1 MLSRFSISSLGPKQ
15 TFTLLLGILLL
26 AAGLSLGSYRLPE
39 KALTARRG
47 PLALIPRSTR
57 QTFVLYRGPIGAGSA
72 GLFILI
78 AAGWMGTE
86 GLARA
91 WQKRRNEELAA
102 NAVLLRLAPRVDDKS
117 QWAAAADLWAAL
129 HSTLARPGWQSWLGA
144 GLHVSF
150 EIVQQAG
157 ERLTFYLWA
166 PRPVAETLVRQFR
179 AVYAGLEIETL
190 IKSGP
195 EGGPSDEMN
204 DYLLPAGEAL
214 SWQWADLGLARES
227 WRPLRANF
235 SGDPLPSLLSSL
247 EGLAPGS
254 QLAALH
260 FVLRPAADGW
270 QRGGQAFAA
279 RLRGDTRGPGQPRP
293 RLGSQERELLKQ
305 IEAKGQAR
313 GYDLCLRALVAG
325 VGDVSSNPSSELR
338 INLDRLIRVFDQ
350 FGADNRL
357 AVRQNGD
364 EKELY
369 RLRGRYFPAGWGPS
383 VVSEAELAAL
393 AHLPNADISG
403 VSIARARARIEKPSP
418 VSFIQP
424 GEKRVALGRFV
435 DVPSFGGGL
444 AERLY
449 PLQSLRRLLKLSG
462 GEISPTPG
470 PLAEAERAVG
480 IKLIDARRH
489 FHVVGPTGV
498 GKSTMLL
505 RMIWQYLADFPE
517 AAVWLQEP
525 HQDLT
530 HKVVK
535 RVPLWREKDVIWL
548 DVMDPLRVL
557 GINPLELPAGA
568 EMGAVVANVMGIMR
582 KAMGANWDSAV
593 QMQEI
598 LENALL
604 AVLAGQPRPTMVHLL
619 KLLTNTDYR
628 YDLTVNLNDPI
639 AAPYWQSLEQKK
651 EKELDAIFSVPRRRI
666 NAFVRNAV
674 VRRIVAQPDSTVNF
688 RQAIDSGKIILV
700 QLDERM
706 GGSNRA
712 FIGAMMMYKL
722 FGAIMSRMDIEEGER
737 RQVAICVD
745 EFQTFVGQS
754 GPEFA
759 NILEQARKMGASLT
773 LAHQHLG
780 QLAEG
785 DLVRSVAN
793 NTGTKIVF
801 RAEASDA
808 PQFLKWLPELKAIED
823 LTTLANYRCY
833 VRPMVNGSPQP
844 VCTLYT
850 YADPPIPDPEAELR
864 SSRRGEPEPLPP
876 HPGNTAL
883 AELKRVQGL
892 ASDEERRAALRALPE
907 RDWPAYMA
915 ARRYDDA
922 VRRNELIEHP
932 EKLPDKLAR
941 VRELVRLGYGTPH
954 YETEALVD
962 AILR

>member
-1 MLSRFSISSLGPKQ
+1 MSGTYAELSGEELSQFQ
-15 TFTLLLGILLL
+15 TFYRAQLASTLHKRTDAIEEAEELEFARDLLL
-26 AAGLSLGSYRLPE
+26 AALNEGLTPGAAGEESYLKPDATDWTDPATLAATQAATAGKLPHFGRGQLAAKE
-39 KALTARRG
+39 MWQAAGALLAVLAILYWQFGPSNWSATEEVTPEATSEAGGRVTPTPIPTLESELLANIVDAAGVKTGLVAPRTLEIKGVSFVVQPVKITAGDWPPPDDERAASWVYG
-47 PLALIPRSTR
+47 TVINY
-57 QTFVLYRGPIGAGSA
+57 VM
-72 GLFILI
+72 GLEATPANKQLI
-78 AAGWMGTE
+78 ASLRAGD
-86 GLARA
+86 
-91 WQKRRNEELAA
+91 EL
-102 NAVLLRLAPRVDDKS
+102 LLRMSTGPAFHFAFVDAVRIAPQASELFR
-117 QWAAAADLWAAL
+117 Q
-129 HSTLARPGWQSWLGA
+129 ARPGLTLALLEDGEQPDRA
-144 GLHVSF
+144 
-150 EIVQQAG
+150 IV
-157 ERLTFYLWA
+157 
-166 PRPVAETLVRQFR
+166 R
-179 AVYAGLEIETL
+179 AAY
-190 IKSGP
+190 
-195 EGGPSDEMN
+195 
-204 DYLLPAGEAL
+204 
-214 SWQWADLGLARES
+214 
-227 WRPLRANF
+227 
-235 SGDPLPSLLSSL
+235 
-247 EGLAPGS
+247 
-254 QLAALH
+254 
-260 FVLRPAADGW
+260 
-270 QRGGQAFAA
+270 
-279 RLRGDTRGPGQPRP
+279 
-293 RLGSQERELLKQ
+293 
-305 IEAKGQAR
+305 
-313 GYDLCLRALVAG
+313 
-325 VGDVSSNPSSELR
+325 
-338 INLDRLIRVFDQ
+338 
-350 FGADNRL
+350 
-357 AVRQNGD
+357 
-364 EKELY
+364 
-369 RLRGRYFPAGWGPS
+369 
-383 VVSEAELAAL
+383 
-393 AHLPNADISG
+393 
-403 VSIARARARIEKPSP
+403 ARARARIEKPSP

-444 AERLY
+444 AEQVY
-449 PLQSLRRLLKLSG
+449 PLQPLRRLLKLSG
-462 GEISPTPG
+462 GEISPAPG
-470 PLAEAERAVG
+470 QQAAAERAVG
-480 IKLIDARRH
+480 IKLLDARRH

-535 RVPLWREKDVIWL
+535 RMPLWREKDVIWL

-582 KAMGANWDSAV
+582 KAMGANWDTAV

-619 KLLTNTDYR
+619 KLLTNSDYR

-833 VRPMVNGSPQP
+833 VRPMVGGSPQP

-864 SSRRGEPEPLPP
+864 GSQRGEPEPLPP
-876 HPGNTAL
+876 HPGKAAL
-883 AELKRVQGL
+883 AELKRVQAL

-907 RDWPAYMA
+907 GDWPAYLA

-962 AILR
+962 SILR